1 MSESVD
7 ILIKAEDLATP
18 VIKQSAKAVDGL
30 DVSIKRTGETT
41 KRSTDLLRALSSVL
55 GGTQFGAAAG
65 QLGELTEKTSQFA
78 TSGVGAVASR
88 VGIIAAV
95 GAVAVRVGAGIG
107 SLVFETDKWTRSLA
121 LADEEAK
128 RLNAT
133 QAKINAERFGENR
146 ADISI
151 LGSSQ
156 EKLRA
161 SQELLTQTEQKIKS
175 VSAAVKQG
183 EKDVEAWASSW
194 GRFGAD
200 LLSVTSIDLT
210 NNGQQRAIDQLATER
225 SKLDVLQDQA
235 RELARMP
242 RDAEREAL
250 GNARAYV
257 KTLQDEVE
265 LLQIVERERE
275 KVRALQAIPIAGP
288 EQSEA
293 LRLVNL
299 KEQLRVTELIRTE
312 TKRLQFEEMQLQV
325 GGKERVDS
333 LRLQEQGLAKEQADR
348 IASEQARIDRLKQG
362 SEAKPLL
369 QGKDERLL
377 SRGTSDPALKVAKE
391 QLQELQSIGEILAAR
406 EEAKTQ
412 PTESTRFTVVQ

>member
-30 DVSIKRTGETT
+30 DVSIKRTGEAT

-78 TSGVGAVASR
+78 TSGLGAVASR

-133 QAKINAERFGENR
+133 QAKINAERFGESR

-151 LGSSQ
+151 LGST
-156 EKLRA
+156 EERNKA
-161 SQELLTQTEQKIKS
+161 NQELLTQTEQKIKS

-183 EKDVEAWASSW
+183 EKDVEGWASSW
-194 GRFGAD
+194 ARFGAD
-200 LLSVTSIDLT
+200 LLSVTSVDLT

-242 RDAEREAL
+242 RDMEREAL

-257 KTLQDEVE
+257 KTLEDEVE
-265 LLQIVERERE
+265 LLQVVERERE

-288 EQSEA
+288 EQTEA
-293 LRLVNL
+293 LRLVQL

-312 TKRLQFEEMQLQV
+312 TKRLQFEEMQLQE

-333 LRLQEQGLAKEQADR
+333 LRLQEQGLAKEQADK
-348 IASEQARIDRLKQG
+348 IASEQTRIDRLKQG
-362 SEAKPLL
+362 AEAKPLL

-377 SRGTSDPALKVAKE
+377 SRGTPDPAIKVAKE
-391 QLQELQSIGEILAAR
+391 QLQELQSIGEILAKR
-406 EEAKTQ
+406 EEAKN
-412 PTESTRFTVVQ
+412 PPAESTTFRVVQ